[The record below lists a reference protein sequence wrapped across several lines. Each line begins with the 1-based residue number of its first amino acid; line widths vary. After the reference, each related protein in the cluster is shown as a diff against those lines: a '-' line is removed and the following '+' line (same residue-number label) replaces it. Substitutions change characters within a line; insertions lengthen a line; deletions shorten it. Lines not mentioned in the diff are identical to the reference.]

1 MDMSAALA
9 SDLAALTA
17 ALDVPG
23 ADLGDLL
30 SGLSRTLR
38 QAVPS
43 CVGLALTLVVD
54 GAPVTF
60 ATVADDV
67 SVATSMRLPLA
78 PLAPPGEGGVVVF
91 YANRAG
97 AFVDLAADA
106 DFALGAR
113 LAVLDDDLE
122 PATRHRGSGGLDD
135 LSLVNRAIGFLIGGG
150 HTPAEAAAELDRRAR
165 QAGSSR
171 GEAARGVLA
180 SE

>member
-1 MDMSAALA
+1 MDLSAALA

-17 ALDVPG
+17 ALDMPG
-23 ADLGDLL
+23 ADLGGLL
-30 SGLSRTLR
+30 AGLSHTLR

-43 CVGLALTLVVD
+43 CVGLSLTVVVD
-54 GAPVTF
+54 GDPFTLG
-60 ATVADDV
+60 TVDGDV

-78 PLAPPGEGGVVVF
+78 QLAPLGSGGVVVF
-91 YANRAG
+91 YATRAG

-122 PATRHRGSGGLDD
+122 PAARHLSGGLED

-150 HTPAEAAAELDRRAR
+150 RTPAEATAELDRRAH

-171 GEAARGVLA
+171 SEAARGVLA
-180 SE
+180 TE